1 MFHHEVMVRLRDCD
15 EFGHVNNAIYFTYL
29 EEARVAYYCHLR
41 DELGAE
47 PSGGATSARRE
58 PGFILARAECDFLAQ
73 ATRGDVLE
81 VRLRVASIG
90 RSSFGYEYEIRD
102 AGDGR
107 SIAKA
112 RSVQVAYDYAT
123 GRSVPIPTDFRAVL
137 EREAA
142 LDPEA

>member
-1 MFHHEVMVRLRDCD
+1 M
-15 EFGHVNNAIYFTYL
+15 NNAIYFTYL
-29 EEARVAYYCHLR
+29 EETRFAYYRHLR
-41 DELGAE
+41 DEWGAAS
-47 PSGGATSARRE
+47 SGGATSAFHE

-73 ATRGDVLE
+73 ATRADLLE

-102 AGDGR
+102 AADGR

-112 RSVQVAYDYAT
+112 KSVQVAYDYAT
-123 GRSVPIPTDFRAVL
+123 GRSVPIPEDFRAVL

-142 LDPEA
+142 LDPEG